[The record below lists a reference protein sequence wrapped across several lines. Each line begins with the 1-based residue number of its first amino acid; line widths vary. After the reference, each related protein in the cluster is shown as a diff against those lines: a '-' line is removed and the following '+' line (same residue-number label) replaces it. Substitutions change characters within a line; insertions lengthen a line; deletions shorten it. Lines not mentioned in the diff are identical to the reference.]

1 MGGQLSKT
9 GNASNKKTSVSSNT
23 QTTEIG
29 KRVSGAVRNSIKKPD
44 ANISRPGYKNV
55 KSTTFSSTTSVCD
68 IVSAAPV
75 ASSNTNGTSADP
87 TNKINWYFLLNLWW
101 SKMVRQVM
109 RMYIYMTY
117 TIEVKI

>member
-1 MGGQLSKT
+1 MLGGQLSKT
-9 GNASNKKTSVSSNT
+9 GNTSNKKTSVSSNT

-29 KRVSGAVRNSIKKPD
+29 KRVSGALRNSIKKPD

-75 ASSNTNGTSADP
+75 ATSNTNGTSADP
-87 TNKINWYFLLNLWW
+87 TNKTN
-101 SKMVRQVM
+101 
-109 RMYIYMTY
+109 
-117 TIEVKI
+117 